1 MIQRGGGLTFLPDTL
16 HRAKTHIRTPGP
28 HPLPVVTV
36 LLPDNSPPLTEL
48 LAFKGT
54 PLPPTGQSITNGLME
69 AFTSFF

>member
-1 MIQRGGGLTFLPDTL
+1 MVFLPDTL

-28 HPLPVVTV
+28 YPLPVVTV
-36 LLPDNSPPLTEL
+36 LLPENCPQPTEL

-54 PLPPTGQSITNGLME
+54 PLPPMGQSITNGLME